1 MAGKLTGAEET
12 AREGY
17 RELLQDAATAQSQHP
32 LVYGAG
38 NVGGKVARTLLFDVA
53 SGQGCIRSYGR
64 QDVFF

>member
-38 NVGGKVARTLLFDVA
+38 NVGGKVAQMAVGARPTDVLVALLN
-53 SGQGCIRSYGR
+53 
-64 QDVFF
+64 